1 MKIRISDD
9 GDVSR
14 SIIEV
19 GRLSG
24 SVGFSPSAAMKIN
37 TAVSELVRN
46 LIKYA
51 GGGFISAGEIHEGKR
66 RGLEVLVTDRG
77 PGISDIDAAL
87 SDNFSTGG
95 TLGLGLPGVRR
106 MMDEFEIVSEVGT
119 GTRVKI
125 RHWVR

>member
-1 MKIRISDD
+1 MSNDD
-9 GDVSR
+9 DLSR
-14 SIIEV
+14 AIIEV

-24 SVGFSPSAAMKIN
+24 KVGFKSSAVMKIN
-37 TAVSELVRN
+37 TAVSELARN

-51 GGGFISAGEIHEGKR
+51 GGGMIMAREIQEGKKS
-66 RGLEVLVTDRG
+66 GLEVSVTDRG
-77 PGISDIDAAL
+77 PGISDLEAAL

-106 MMDEFEIVSEVGT
+106 MMDEFEIVTEEGK

-125 RHWVR
+125 RHWVQ